1 MSKKSGFGKL
11 LAGVGIGAA
20 LGLLFAPKS
29 GKETREDLKVK
40 GTELINKAKDIDLEE
55 VKDNLIKEFENLK
68 AELADMD
75 MEKAKKIAKK
85 KGKEI
90 QKKANEL
97 IEVAKEKG
105 TPVIEKAAKDVK
117 KNLIIMVVNK
127 KRKRKK
133 NKEIKLLM
141 SF

>member
-1 MSKKSGFGKL
+1 MGKKGGFGKL

-40 GTELINKAKDIDLEE
+40 GNELLNKAKDIDLEE
-55 VKDNLIKEFENLK
+55 VKDNLIREFEELK

-75 MEKAKKIAKK
+75 MEKAKKLANK

-117 KNLIIMVVNK
+117 KKLS
-127 KRKRKK
+127 
-133 NKEIKLLM
+133 EILADLSEKLED
-141 SF
+141 

>member
-1 MSKKSGFGKL
+1 MGKKSGFGKL

-29 GKETREDLKVK
+29 GKETREELKVK
-40 GTELINKAKDIDLEE
+40 GTELVNKAKDIDLEE
-55 VKDNLIKEFENLK
+55 VKEKLIKEFEDLK

-75 MEKAKKIAKK
+75 MEKAK
-85 KGKEI
+85 EI

-97 IEVAKEKG
+97 IELAKEKG

-117 KNLIIMVVNK
+117 K
-127 KRKRKK
+127 
-133 NKEIKLLM
+133 KLSEVLADL
-141 SF
+141 SEKLED

>member
-68 AELADMD
+68 AELDDMD

-117 KNLIIMVVNK
+117 K
-127 KRKRKK
+127 
-133 NKEIKLLM
+133 KLSEVLADL
-141 SF
+141 SEKLED

>member
-20 LGLLFAPKS
+20 LGLLLAPKS

-40 GTELINKAKDIDLEE
+40 GNELLNKAKDIDLEE
-55 VKDNLIKEFENLK
+55 VKDKLIAEFEDLK
-68 AELADMD
+68 RELADMD
-75 MEKAKKIAKK
+75 MEKAKKLAKR
-85 KGKEI
+85 KGREI

-117 KNLIIMVVNK
+117 
-127 KRKRKK
+127 RKLS
-133 NKEIKLLM
+133 EVLADLSEKLED
-141 SF
+141 